1 MEQLSIALYWAALV
15 TTGTSALCYIGYAF
29 GARTDIAR
37 MATNAGNVTMTAAI
51 SQRLPESVAAVGVF
65 AGRLAT
71 LLLTV
76 SLAARWVAAGRPP
89 YTNMWEFTVAFAW
102 GISLA
107 YVLFERR
114 YRQRTLGAFVLPVAF
129 GILLVASLFPAGVS
143 PLMPAL
149 QNDNVLA
156 LHVGAMILSYSA
168 FSVAFGAA
176 AMQLLQGGERRFARL
191 PRSAALDRIVYR
203 AVLVGFPLLALGLLL
218 GAYWGNSAW
227 GRYWGWDPK
236 ETSALVT
243 WLIFAAYLHVR
254 SLAGWKGKRS
264 AWIVIVGFV
273 AVIFTFYGVNL
284 WISGL
289 HSYAGV

>member
-1 MEQLSIALYWAALV
+1 MEQLSIALYWTALA
-15 TTGTSALCYIGYAF
+15 TTGVSALCYITYAF
-29 GARTDIAR
+29 GARTAIGR
-37 MATNAGNVTMTAAI
+37 MATNAGNVTLPASAVSRMPEGVATA
-51 SQRLPESVAAVGVF
+51 GVF
-65 AGRLAT
+65 AGRLAM
-71 LLLTV
+71 LLLTA
-76 SLAARWVAAGRPP
+76 SLAARWIAAGRPP

-107 YVLFERR
+107 YVVFERR
-114 YRQRTLGAFVLPVAF
+114 YHQRTLGAFVLPVAF
-129 GILLVASLFPAGVS
+129 GILLVASLFPNGVF

-156 LHVGAMILSYSA
+156 YHVGSMILSYSA

-176 AMQLLQGGERRFARL
+176 AMQLLQGRERRFARL
-191 PRSAALDRIVYR
+191 PRASTLDQIAYR

-264 AWIVIVGFV
+264 AWVVIVGFV